1 MSRASGK
8 FTTAWLYFNASR
20 AGLTRREA
28 AYLPI
33 GRVLDQIAVWQ
44 ISELGAKQS
53 AARDV
58 FDL

>member
-1 MSRASGK
+1 MNRAGAFSS
-8 FTTAWLYFNASR
+8 AWTYYHASR

-33 GRVLDQIAVWQ
+33 GKVQDQIAVWQ
-44 ISELGAKQS
+44 IEELGAKQNL
-53 AARDV
+53 ARDV